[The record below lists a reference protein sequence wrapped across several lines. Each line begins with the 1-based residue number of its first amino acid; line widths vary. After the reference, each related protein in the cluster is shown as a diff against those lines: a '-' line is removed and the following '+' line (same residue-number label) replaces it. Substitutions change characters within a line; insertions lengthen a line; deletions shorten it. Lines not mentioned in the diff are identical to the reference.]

1 MPSLCYVIFRVQ
13 TARALKHKPLSLR
26 HRSTLADC
34 LPIMPFRSGFSRS
47 SRARVKAL
55 TAVTDVGSDLA
66 CDTTPDGR
74 AAEARRLLLEQ
85 IGDFVIRHD
94 LAVTAQNLATVC
106 GALSGSHPEL
116 AGALAA
122 RETAGEPIDQRWL
135 DTLARL
141 DPDAHSR
148 IAALETLSDKLEYAL
163 MRFAQTA
170 RAAQNETSDHRGA
183 IGEQIEALEGPPE
196 LAQVLGLSRAVLAR
210 IEQVEAAMARSEA
223 ETEQLRQNLAKARI
237 EADVDHLT
245 RLPNR
250 RAFER
255 RLVSAAIEAHA
266 KGEPLALA
274 FCDVDHFKQVN
285 DRHGHDA
292 GDRVLCALAANFTEL
307 AGDSCFVAR
316 HGGEEFVL
324 LFYAMGKAEAKARL
338 DVIRRAF
345 AARMLMNR
353 DTGQPFGRIT
363 FSAGVA
369 EVTEDADMRSALGRA
384 DAALYRAK
392 QEGRNRVELG

>member
-1 MPSLCYVIFRVQ
+1 MRFS
-13 TARALKHKPLSLR
+13 
-26 HRSTLADC
+26 
-34 LPIMPFRSGFSRS
+34 SGFSRS
-47 SRARVKAL
+47 ARK
-55 TAVTDVGSDLA
+55 LA
-66 CDTTPDGR
+66 AASSPPPEGR
-74 AAEARRLLLEQ
+74 AEEARRQLLER
-85 IGDFVIRHD
+85 IGEFVTRHD
-94 LAVTAQNLATVC
+94 LAVTASNMATIC

-116 AGALAA
+116 AGALVQ
-122 RETAGEPIDQRWL
+122 REAAGEPIDQRWL

-141 DPDAHSR
+141 DPDGHSR

-170 RAAQNETSDHRGA
+170 RAAQSETSDHRGA
-183 IGEQIEALEGPPE
+183 IGEQIETLTGPEG
-196 LAQVLGLSRAVLAR
+196 LTQVLELSHAMLER
-210 IEQVEAAMARSEA
+210 IEQVEEAMARSKA
-223 ETEQLRQNLAKARI
+223 ETERLRENLAKARI

-255 RLVSAAIEAHA
+255 RLVSAALEARGR
-266 KGEPLALA
+266 GEPLALA

-285 DRHGHDA
+285 DRHGHAA
-292 GDRVLCALAANFTEL
+292 GDRVLCALAANLSEA
-307 AGDSCFVAR
+307 AGDTCFVAR

-324 LFYAMGKAEAKARL
+324 LFYGLGKEAACRRL
-338 DVIRRAF
+338 DAIRRAQ
-345 AARMLMNR
+345 AARQLMNR

-369 EVTEDADMRSALGRA
+369 EVTEDADTRSALARA

-392 QEGRNRVELG
+392 QEGRNRVEPG

>member
-1 MPSLCYVIFRVQ
+1 MVANNPMHFPTGYL
-13 TARALKHKPLSLR
+13 
-26 HRSTLADC
+26 
-34 LPIMPFRSGFSRS
+34 SRS
-47 SRARVKAL
+47 SRARVEAAPAL
-55 TAVTDVGSDLA
+55 HPNET
-66 CDTTPDGR
+66 R
-74 AAEARRLLLEQ
+74 AQEARRVLLEK
-85 IGDFVIRHD
+85 IGDFVTRHD
-94 LAVTAQNLATVC
+94 LPVTGQNLATIC
-106 GALSGSHPEL
+106 GALSGSNPEL
-116 AGALAA
+116 AGALVQ
-122 RETAGEPIDQRWL
+122 REVAGEPIDQRWL
-135 DTLARL
+135 DTLTRL
-141 DPDAHSR
+141 DPEGHSR
-148 IAALETLSDKLEYAL
+148 IAALEVLSDKLEYAL

-183 IGEQIEALEGPPE
+183 IGVQLETLAGPE
-196 LAQVLGLSRAVLAR
+196 GLAQVLDLSRAMLDR

-223 ETEQLRQNLAKARI
+223 ETERLRENLAKART

-255 RLVSAAIEAHA
+255 RLVSATMEARA

-285 DRHGHDA
+285 DRHGHAA
-292 GDRVLCALAANFTEL
+292 GDRVLCALAASLSEA
-307 AGDSCFVAR
+307 AGDACFVAR

-324 LFYAMGKAEAKARL
+324 LFYGLGKEAAKGRL
-338 DVIRRAF
+338 DAIRRAQ

-353 DTGQPFGRIT
+353 DTGQPFGKIT

-369 EVTEDADMRSALGRA
+369 EVTEDADTRGALARA

-392 QEGRNRVELG
+392 QQGRNRVELD